1 MDTLWSDKFT
11 EMIIEI
17 VVDDKECKEQAMI
30 ASKNLARVL
39 NKESCD
45 RFAQE
50 RMSALTNVL
59 LKQQTVNKDAKAYKA
74 AFDALNAITGD
85 AELLDAVSDML
96 LCLNAIDVEKTAEN
110 LSNAFAN
117 FPTKEVR
124 KNKGWKNNR
133 GNYGHL
139 IKK

>member
-1 MDTLWSDKFT
+1 MSKVAKKEAVDSPLEKF
-11 EMIIEI
+11 I
-17 VVDDKECKEQAMI
+17 D
-30 ASKNLARVL
+30 LARVL